1 MELMPRIQRILEDP
15 EFMDHVKANA
25 RAEATRIF
33 CRHDPVH
40 CLDVCR
46 IARIMEMEA
55 GLKLGLETV
64 YAAGLLH
71 DIGRWQEVAT
81 GIDHAQASA
90 ELAIPILKRCAFTE
104 EESTRIT
111 EAISAHRS
119 KDHPSEL
126 ARILYEADKASRMCL
141 VCDARGQCKRFRH
154 GETFQ
159 FLR

>member
-1 MELMPRIQRILEDP
+1 MELMQRIQRILEDP
-15 EFMDHVKANA
+15 AFMDHVSANA

-33 CRHDPVH
+33 CRHDLVH
-40 CLDVCR
+40 FLDVCR
-46 IARIMEMEA
+46 VARIMELET
-55 GLKLGLETV
+55 GLDLGVETV

-81 GIDHAQASA
+81 GIDHALASA
-90 ELAIPILKRCAFTE
+90 ELAVPILKRCGFTRE
-104 EESTRIT
+104 ETGHIS
-111 EAISAHRS
+111 EAIAAHRTR
-119 KDHPSEL
+119 DHPSEL

-141 VCDARGQCKRFRH
+141 FCDARGQCKRFRH